1 MEKYCE
7 NIAMFFGK
15 QKYLGIDFGTSAIK
29 AVELEPTSG
38 GKAML
43 TNYAEVSLSAIESG
57 KMHQEHSYDEELVLY
72 LTALLDRLKPD
83 KREAFMALPAFVGLV
98 TLIEMPDMAPKEM
111 ENAIRFEA
119 HKYIPSNLAEVSLSW
134 EVVRR
139 REAAGADGAP
149 ALKKMDI
156 LLVAALN
163 KEINRYNKYA
173 SAAGLSLRFLE
184 LETFSL
190 ARSVVGKEPGASI
203 IIDIGSKATNIILIE
218 DGVVQLS
225 RNVGIGGQ
233 DMTRTISQG
242 MNISLDR
249 AEEMKK
255 STQDFLNV
263 SGSAMV
269 FPALDIIVTEAQ
281 RIIQSY
287 AAQVEGRKVERVI
300 LSGGSS
306 HLTGLAPFL
315 SQSLGISATLANPWN
330 RIVVKDSLKPAVE
343 RFGSSFSVAIG
354 LALGGIDGIDKEK

>member
-1 MEKYCE
+1 
-7 NIAMFFGK
+7 MFFGK

-29 AVELEPTSG
+29 VVELEPASNGMAT
-38 GKAML
+38 L
-43 TNYAEVSLSAIESG
+43 TNYAEVSLLPIEAG
-57 KMHQEHSYDEELVLY
+57 KMHQEHSYDEEVVLY
-72 LTALLDRLKPD
+72 LKALLHRLNLE
-83 KREAFMALPAFVGLV
+83 KREVFMALPAFVGLV
-98 TLIEMPDMAPKEM
+98 TLIELPDMAPKEM
-111 ENAIRFEA
+111 EEAIRFEA

-134 EVVRR
+134 EIIRR
-139 REAAGADGAP
+139 KDVPGAAGGAMM
-149 ALKKMDI
+149 KKMDV

-173 SAAGLSLRFLE
+173 SAAGLSLQFLE

-190 ARSVVGKEPGASI
+190 ARSVVGKDPGASI
-203 IIDIGSKATNIILIE
+203 IVDIGSKATNIILIE

-233 DMTRTISQG
+233 DMTRTIAQS

-249 AEEMKK
+249 AEEMKR

-263 SGSAMV
+263 SGSAIV
-269 FPALDIIVTEAQ
+269 FPALDIVVAEIGRIV
-281 RIIQSY
+281 QSY
-287 AAQVEGRKVERVI
+287 VAQTEGKKVNHIV

-315 SQSLGISATLANPWN
+315 SQTLGIDVVLANPWK
-330 RIVVKDSLKPAVE
+330 RVIVKDTIRPAVE
-343 RFGSSFSVAIG
+343 KFGSSFSVAIG